1 MSDSLDLSGLS
12 LAPHSTDH
20 LVELGEII
28 TGSIATIARVCKAE
42 DIAFPSLDDA
52 FHPASEAFRQN
63 SEANAAAD
71 TITAATFQL
80 LAAVMPPPLMV
91 MTLITGHM
99 QTAALRVCLEANV
112 AEILREAGPE
122 GLHVDKI
129 AEIAEVP
136 AAKLARILRFL
147 ATRHVYKE
155 ITPDVFANTRL
166 STVLDVG
173 KSVEALKADPAAK
186 HDDATPG
193 FPALLGHFWDE
204 VAKGSMYMW
213 EVLSDPAKKDS
224 NEVTDAAFCLGNRT
238 ELSMWGFFDT
248 PEQLLRSNRF
258 DAGMRGI
265 TAMQPPN
272 QILGAFDW
280 ATLPEGALVVD
291 VGGGVGT
298 STLVLAETF
307 EHLHV
312 VVQDRPAVIDE
323 GKKVWEAKLPGAL
336 ASGRAKLQVH
346 DFFTEQP
353 VKGADI
359 YLLGQILHDW
369 ADPHCET
376 ILTHLRA
383 AAGPATRL
391 VLMEALVPLACR
403 IPADDE
409 TAAIPGAI
417 PKEAPA
423 PLLSNLGIANGMGYA
438 TDLIMMSNFNA
449 QERTVKHMKAL
460 LDRTGW
466 QLVKITRTDGAGWL
480 QPSIAIPV

>member
-28 TGSIATIARVCKAE
+28 TGSIATIARVCKAG
-42 DIAFPSLDDA
+42 DIAFPGLDDA

-71 TITAATFQL
+71 MITAAAFQL
-80 LAAVMPPPLMV
+80 LAAVMPPPTMV

-112 AEILREAGPE
+112 TEILREAGPE

-129 AEIAEVP
+129 AELADLSSN
-136 AAKLARILRFL
+136 KLARILRLL

-186 HDDATPG
+186 YNDSRAG
-193 FPALLGHFWDE
+193 FPALMGHFFDE

-213 EVLSDPAKKDS
+213 ETLSDPAKKDS
-224 NEVTDAAFCLGNRT
+224 GKVTDAPFCLGNHT
-238 ELSMWGFFDT
+238 ELSMWDFFDT
-248 PEQLLRSNRF
+248 PEQQYRSNRF
-258 DAGMRGI
+258 NAGMRGI
-265 TAMQPPN
+265 GALHPPD
-272 QILGAFDW
+272 QILSACEW
-280 ATLPEGALVVD
+280 ETLPEGALVVD

-298 STLVLAETF
+298 STLLLAEKF
-307 EHLHV
+307 EHLRV
-312 VVQDRPAVIDE
+312 VVQDRPPVIEE
-323 GKKVWEAKLPGAL
+323 GKRVWEAKLPGIL
-336 ASGRAKLQVH
+336 ASGRAKLEVH
-346 DFFTEQP
+346 DFLTEQP
-353 VKGADI
+353 IKGADI

-369 ADPHCET
+369 ADSYCEI

-391 VLMEALVPLACR
+391 VLIEALLPFACR

-409 TAAIPGAI
+409 TAEISGAI
-417 PKEAPA
+417 PLEAPA
-423 PLLSNLGIANGMGYA
+423 PLLANFGVAGGMGYA
-438 TDLIMMSNFNA
+438 TDLIMMTSFNA
-449 QERTVKHMKAL
+449 QERTVKHVKAL

-466 QLVKITRTDGAGWL
+466 KLTKIIRTGKAGLL